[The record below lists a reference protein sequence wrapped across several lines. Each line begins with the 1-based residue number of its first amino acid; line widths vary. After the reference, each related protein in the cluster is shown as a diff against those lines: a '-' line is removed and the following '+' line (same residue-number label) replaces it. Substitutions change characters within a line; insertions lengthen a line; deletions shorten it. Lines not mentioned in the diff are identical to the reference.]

1 LTCVYEGVT
10 ELKNEGHPVDAIPPQ
25 GALYLTVK
33 VALKGRQTP
42 DGTTIRDARDTAA
55 YLLETGGIAMVP
67 FFAFGSDD
75 TSDWFRLSVG
85 TATMEGIEDALS
97 KLRSCLEALK

>member
-1 LTCVYEGVT
+1 
-10 ELKNEGHPVDAIPPQ
+10 
-25 GALYLTVK
+25 
-33 VALKGRQTP
+33 
-42 DGTTIRDARDTAA
+42 
-55 YLLETGGIAMVP
+55 MVP